1 MRMNDTSKAMTA
13 SKAMVLFIKCLLF
26 YVRIFTNVRD
36 G

>member
-1 MRMNDTSKAMTA
+1 MNDISKAIAANTA
-13 SKAMVLFIKCLLF
+13 VILFIKCLLF